1 VKVELLSPTFIDCKT
16 VKTTRAKSGNSS
28 ISKVKAPLQSAGEVT
43 PTSNSSV

>member
-1 VKVELLSPTFIDCKT
+1 MKVESLSPTFIEGKT

-28 ISKVKAPLQSAGEVT
+28 ISAVKAQLQPAVEVT